1 MLTGRVFIT
10 GGAGFIGRALL
21 DRARREA
28 WPARFTVFSRD
39 DHKHAAMRRDY
50 PEAAVIRGDVA
61 GPLEHLAAAMAGHD
75 IVIHAAANK
84 HVDLSELNVAET
96 IRNNVHGSL
105 QVMQAAFQAGVGRL
119 VGISTDKAAGPAN
132 VYGATKFLMERAL
145 VEANRYGGPL
155 VTCTRYGNVIG
166 SSGSVLTVWRRQLAE
181 KRPVT
186 VTDPEM
192 TRFWLTA
199 DQATGLIV
207 QALRAEPG
215 VVVVPLLPALRM
227 GDLLAW
233 VAPEAEV
240 KIIGLRPG
248 ERQHET
254 LLTNEEGRRSER
266 RTDSAV
272 WLRPAPD
279 QVGPGGPF
287 GQAYRSNSPLRF
299 LGREEALEMAG

>member
-21 DRARREA
+21 ERARREA

-75 IVIHAAANK
+75 TVIHAAANK

-96 IRNNVHGSL
+96 IRNNVNGSL

-119 VGISTDKAAGPAN
+119 VGISTDKAAGPVN
-132 VYGATKFLMERAL
+132 VYGATKFMMERAFI
-145 VEANRYGGPL
+145 EGNRYGGPL

-181 KRPVT
+181 GRPVT
-186 VTDPEM
+186 VTDPDM

-199 DQATGLIV
+199 DQATSLI
-207 QALRAEPG
+207 LRALQADPG

-233 VAPEAEV
+233 VAPGAEV
-240 KIIGLRPG
+240 KVIGLRPG

-254 LLTNEEGRRSER
+254 LLTDEEGRRAELR
-266 RTDSAV
+266 GDDTV
-272 WLRPAPD
+272 WLRAAAD
-279 QVGPGGPF
+279 QVGPRGSF
-287 GQAYRSNSPLRF
+287 GQAYRSDSPLRF
-299 LGREEALEMAG
+299 LSRAEALEMAA